1 MGVTMLLI
9 TEGEWRF
16 TLSKN
21 HVLELLNRAT
31 IKARDSVVV
40 LRSFLNKADAARS
53 VELVHKVAIYVLIVN
68 KKYTSST

>member
-1 MGVTMLLI
+1 MGVMMLLI

-40 LRSFLNKADAARS
+40 LRS
-53 VELVHKVAIYVLIVN
+53 
-68 KKYTSST
+68 SSPTLLLFEQGRCCRVGT